1 MSCGNSRSSKCNP
14 CGPSEAAMNEIA
26 NKAAYY
32 ARIAQYASD
41 EFNKIYLGAKNVAP
55 TTDNDGLAL
64 QDGALYFN
72 TVSNILFVWDGSNWL
87 SIYDD
92 EIYLGGF
99 AIAPTLNNQ
108 GLPLISGNLYWNTVS
123 NNLWA
128 HNGTSWIVTNFNEFT
143 NFMLPSATPVDAI
156 NLVNGLQY
164 EIAVVG
170 TTNWVAIG
178 ASSATVGVRFTKNAV
193 AATGT
198 GTARRTRDLVERF
211 ADVVNVKDFGA
222 VGDGVTDDTAAIQ
235 TAIDYVYSRGGGIV
249 ECFETFKVNSTLNVK
264 DNVSLKGQ
272 AIYPWAGKSATTFDI
287 SGKNSRI
294 ILNPSA
300 TIQVRN
306 SSGLQGLI
314 INRQGLVTG
323 ENPTTWTG
331 TAVTVLGIAGIYE
344 VTILGF
350 NQAIDATS
358 STNGERSGGSKY
370 FKIWFDCNNGIKQS
384 AVYEMSHMYECMGN
398 DITGATTTYRNGSAF
413 EFSNGVDWSRAIG
426 CFSYG
431 YSRGFKLNNTNNVTL
446 IGCGSDGNGDIGVEI
461 IGTSRTTT
469 ISNHTFA
476 AVNTGVYIDNSTSIY
491 PDTQISDSGWHDV
504 SAYGVRVISG
514 NVSVTGCSFN
524 RTVSSTGI
532 RIENNDSYSIIQNN
546 LFYGN
551 GTPLTLNGLSQDKS
565 NVSNNKFIGT
575 QDLTTGAFQT
585 FDNAQD
591 SIVYRSWTSAQVGA
605 RLIFDKARGNSTTQ
619 LPPNNADIN
628 TSILG
633 RGYTGTTWGDT
644 SWIRSQFVGTP
655 GAANTAGNI
664 IFSVTPVGSLSTIDR
679 VIFDADGHISPI
691 TDNSIT
697 CGRAGQRWSSVWAA
711 NGTIQTS
718 DERVKK
724 DIEESKLGLDFITS
738 LRPVS
743 YKWIEGSKKVV
754 RQVFV
759 DKDGNEIPEGEQIP
773 EGATPR
779 RIIEESIS
787 GERTHF
793 GLLAQEVKAALPNG
807 VDFGGWV
814 LTDKENPDSQQAL
827 RYDQFIAPLIK
838 AVQEQQK
845 QIEELSAEVAA
856 LKSK

>member
-1 MSCGNSRSSKCNP
+1 MSLT
-14 CGPSEAAMNEIA
+14 
-26 NKAAYY
+26 KATQNVIEGIVSTGSTGVSAGSFQLGQ
-32 ARIAQYASD
+32 QY
-41 EFNKIYLGAKNVAP
+41 KITSLG
-55 TTDNDGLAL
+55 TTT
-64 QDGALYFN
+64 Q
-72 TVSNILFVWDGSNWL
+72 S
-87 SIYDD
+87 
-92 EIYLGGF
+92 
-99 AIAPTLNNQ
+99 Q
-108 GLPLISGNLYWNTVS
+108 WNTI
-123 NNLWA
+123 A
-128 HNGTSWIVTNFNEFT
+128 GTTGQT
-143 NFMLPSATPVDAI
+143 
-156 NLVNGLQY
+156 Y
-164 EIAVVG
+164 VVG
-170 TTNWVAIG
+170 SLFTAATTG
-178 ASSATVGVRFTKNAV
+178 ASSGTGAAAV
-193 AATGT
+193 A
-198 GTARRTRDLVERF
+198 RTLANRF

-222 VGDGVTDDTAAIQ
+222 VGDGVADDTAAIQ
-235 TAIDYVYSRGGGIV
+235 AAIDYVYSRGGGIV

-264 DNVSLKGQ
+264 ENVSLKGQ

-314 INRQGLVTG
+314 INRQGLVSG

-331 TAVTVLGIAGIYE
+331 TAVTVLGITAIYE

-384 AVYEMSHMYECMGN
+384 AIYEMSHMYECMGN

-476 AVNTGVYIDNSTSIY
+476 AVNTGVYIDNSTSVY

-546 LFYGN
+546 LFFGTGGGTPILLN
-551 GTPLTLNGLSQDKS
+551 GTSSDKS
-565 NVSNNKFIGT
+565 NVHGNKFIGSVN
-575 QDLTTGAFQT
+575 QDVTVGVYNT
-585 FDNAQD
+585 FDENAVPRF
-591 SIVYRSWTSAQVGA
+591 SYKSWTSASLGPRIVFSKG
-605 RLIFDKARGNSTTQ
+605 RGTSTA
-619 LPPNNADIN
+619 PASPNAGD
-628 TSILG
+628 TSILLYG
-633 RGYTGTTWGDT
+633 IGLDSTGGFGGESCIVRG
-644 SWIRSQFVGTP
+644 QFVGTP
-655 GAANTAGNI
+655 STTNTSGKLVL
-664 IFSVTPVGSLSTIDR
+664 STTPVGSTVSVDR
-679 VIFDADGHISPI
+679 VELLSDGNLVPV
-691 TDNSIT
+691 TDNLYT
-697 CGRAGQRWSSVWAA
+697 CGGLGQRWSAIWAA

-718 DERVKK
+718 DERAKK
-724 DIEESKLGLDFITS
+724 DIADSELGLNFIKS

-743 YKWIEGSKKVV
+743 YKWIEGSKKIVK
-754 RQVFV
+754 QVKL
-759 DKDGNEIPEGEQIP
+759 DKDGNEVLDSNDLTEELKSGE
-773 EGATPR
+773 
-779 RIIEESIS
+779 IITESIP

-793 GLLAQEVKAALPNG
+793 GLLAQEVKAALPEG